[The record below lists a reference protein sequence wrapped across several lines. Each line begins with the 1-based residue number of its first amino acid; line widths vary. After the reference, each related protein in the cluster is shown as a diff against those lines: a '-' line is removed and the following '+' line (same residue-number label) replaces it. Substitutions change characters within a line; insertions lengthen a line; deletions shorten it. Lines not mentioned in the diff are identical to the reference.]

1 MKISP
6 TSLLG
11 VVICQPSIYQDNR
24 GFFLE
29 SWNQREFRRAVD
41 ADISFVQDNRSHSS
55 RDVLRGLHYQ
65 IDPLAQCKLVGVSQ
79 GRIYD
84 VCVDLRQSS
93 PTFGRSFG
101 CYLDAAE
108 GTQIWIP
115 PGLAH
120 GFLVVSEAADVWY
133 KTSQFYSHSHE
144 RCIRWD
150 DERLAINWP
159 LSGRPPVVS
168 DKDCAGSSFEAAAF
182 FA

>member
-1 MKISP
+1 MKISI
-6 TSLLG
+6 TSLNG
-11 VVICQPSIYQDNR
+11 VVICQPTMYRDNR

-29 SWNQREFRRAVD
+29 SWNQREFGQAVD
-41 ADISFVQDNRSHSS
+41 AGISFVQDNRSHSI

-65 IDPLAQCKLVGVSQ
+65 IDPLAQGKHVGVSQ

-101 CYLDAAE
+101 CYLDATE
-108 GTQIWIP
+108 GTEIWIP

-133 KTSQFYSHSHE
+133 KTTQPYSPSHE
-144 RCIRWD
+144 RCIRWND
-150 DERLAINWP
+150 KHLAINWP
-159 LSGRPPVVS
+159 LSERPRVVS
-168 DKDCAGSSFEAAAF
+168 EKDRAGSSFEAATF